1 MFVKTCKSFLAA
13 IAVVAIAGLSATMPA
28 AAETPQRGGTL
39 TVGFS
44 SDTKTLDPTFSI
56 QWSERQVLYLIYN
69 TLIRTGQGFTL
80 NPELAKSWEV
90 SDDGLR
96 IVFKLQEGV
105 KFHDGTDFDA
115 EAAKWNLDRRLD
127 ESVGSPQRK
136 QLLPVIKSIEVVDKY
151 TFAINLKEPFP
162 PLLGFLAERS
172 GFVIS
177 PTAAKKYGED
187 YGSNPVGTGPFVFR
201 EWVRGGHIIVER
213 NDDYWEEGLPYLD
226 RVVFSDISGAVVGI
240 QRLITGEID
249 FISELPPQNV
259 QEVETNDNINLVP
272 ITVGLWYSLQWHWY
286 EPPFDNSDLRKAV
299 AHAIDRD
306 RLNEIVM
313 AGKAGIANG
322 PTPPGL
328 WWHDATIKGY
338 DYDPARAK
346 ELLAKSGYDPAKE
359 IVLVSSTRAIYTQ
372 ISQLVQEQ
380 LTAIGLN
387 VRIEPVAASE
397 SYSRVVKRLTN
408 FTPTSWTQRPD
419 PDGLLYILFHSKG
432 YANSTGYNNPKL
444 DALLEEARRISDI
457 DRRKAIYSEA
467 QRILVEDLPYVS
479 LFFSVEYA
487 AMSNQIRDFA
497 WVPDNIPRF
506 LAVWKAQ

>member
-1 MFVKTCKSFLAA
+1 MFVKARKTLALATA
-13 IAVVAIAGLSATMPA
+13 ILVVAGLSAGMSA

-39 TVGFS
+39 TIGFS

-69 TLIRTGQGFTL
+69 TLIRTGPGFTM
-80 NPELAKSWEV
+80 NPELAKSWVV

-96 IVFKLQEGV
+96 IVFQLQEGV

-151 TFAINLKEPFP
+151 TFAINLLKPFP

-187 YGSNPVGTGPFVFR
+187 YGSNPVGTGPFVFS
-201 EWVRGGHIIVER
+201 EWVRGGHIILER
-213 NDDYWEEGLPYLD
+213 NEDYWEEGLPYLD

-240 QRLITGEID
+240 QRLNAGEID
-249 FISELPPQNV
+249 YIDGLSPQNIL
-259 QEVETNDNINLVP
+259 EIENNENLDLYP
-272 ITVGLWYSLQWHWY
+272 ITVGQWYSLQWHWN
-286 EPPFDNSDLRKAV
+286 EPPFDNANLRKAI

-306 RLNEIVM
+306 RLNEITM
-313 AGKAGIANG
+313 AGKARIANG

-328 WWHDATIKGY
+328 WWYDDTIKGY
-338 DYDPARAK
+338 DFDPARAK
-346 ELLAKSGYDPAKE
+346 ELLAKSGYDPAQE
-359 IVLVSSTRAIYTQ
+359 LVLYSSTKSIYTQ
-372 ISQLVQEQ
+372 ISVLVQEQ
-380 LTAIGLN
+380 LNAIGLN
-387 VRIEPVAASE
+387 VRVEPVASSE
-397 SYSRVVKRLTN
+397 WYSRVVKRLVN
-408 FTPTSWTQRPD
+408 FTPTRWTQRPD
-419 PDGLLYILFHSKG
+419 PDGLMYILFHSKG
-432 YANSTGYNNPKL
+432 YANSTGYSNPKL
-444 DALLEEARRISDI
+444 DALLEEARRMSDTEK
-457 DRRKAIYSEA
+457 RKVIYGKV
-467 QRILVEDLPYVS
+467 QHILSEDLPYIS

-487 AMSNQIRDFA
+487 AMRKQVRGFA
-497 WVPDNIPRF
+497 WVPDQIPRF
-506 LAVWKAQ
+506 LAVWKAK